1 LNLIKDINMATSKHR
16 NDLISSNVKAPKF
29 VAPVRRGWA
38 TPNAMINKLSR
49 KVTDD
54 QAAISILI
62 LLA

>member
-1 LNLIKDINMATSKHR
+1 MATSKHP
-16 NDLISSNVKAPKF
+16 NDLISSNVKAPKCM
-29 VAPVRRGWA
+29 APAGRGWA